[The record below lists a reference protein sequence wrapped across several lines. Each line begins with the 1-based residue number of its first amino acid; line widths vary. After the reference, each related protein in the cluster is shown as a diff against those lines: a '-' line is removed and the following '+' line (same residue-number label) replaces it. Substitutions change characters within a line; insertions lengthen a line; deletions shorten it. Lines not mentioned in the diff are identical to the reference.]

1 MLLTLFIGSGSQGD
15 LEEFQYFFSI
25 LIFCVWTNI
34 AETHSHWFYML
45 VAYLWTGHEFGV
57 KTQLKC
63 VSMGLCLRIIK
74 AHHSPAAYEGENSD
88 KKGSSPQPFDDE
100 PHCNIFIS
108 HAAIVEN
115 MLIYA
120 TIAMQPTRETI
131 SSRIIHFPSNF
142 FTRKICFHHR
152 MARQWLYA
160 FVSRT
165 HDWLFKVRRVSD
177 VSSSPRSSS
186 QCAYFDPLCQTH
198 ENRKAGISTI
208 ERRNSPLLS

>member
-1 MLLTLFIGSGSQGD
+1 M
-15 LEEFQYFFSI
+15 
-25 LIFCVWTNI
+25 
-34 AETHSHWFYML
+34 HSHGVYML

-88 KKGSSPQPFDDE
+88 KKGSSPPQPAFDDE
-100 PHCNIFIS
+100 PPHCNIFIS

-152 MARQWLYA
+152 MASGYM
-160 FVSRT
+160 
-165 HDWLFKVRRVSD
+165 H
-177 VSSSPRSSS
+177 
-186 QCAYFDPLCQTH
+186 
-198 ENRKAGISTI
+198 
-208 ERRNSPLLS
+208 LSHVPIIDYLK